1 MSHGMRRRRAYEKIF
16 RYTCLGLSML
26 GFFVLAVLLW
36 YILKDGLPWLSINFF
51 KNYPSRH
58 AEQAGIYAAI
68 WGSLW
73 LMLLTAVISIPLGVA
88 TAFYLEEYMP
98 NNRFSDIVQIN
109 IATLAGMPSIVYGLL
124 GLAIFVRAMG
134 LGRSLLAGALTL
146 SLLILPVIV
155 ISAQGAIRAVPR
167 TLRDAAYALGARKY
181 QVILG
186 QVLPAATP
194 GIMTGIIL
202 ALSRAMGE
210 TAPLVLI
217 GALSYVAFTPKNLMD
232 GFTSLP
238 VQVFNWAARPSED
251 FHGVAAAGIIVLM
264 VFLFI
269 MNSIAIMIR
278 NRSQRYR

>member
-16 RYTCLGLSML
+16 RYTCLSLSLL

-73 LMLLTAVISIPLGVA
+73 LMLLTAIISIPLGVA